1 MHILVTHSFL
11 DSLKRDGVTPK
22 NVKLIGHGF
31 LSLVDTL
38 FWYLPFASSKQA
50 HGIRERAVPA
60 VTEEN
65 WAEMYATIIAEH
77 KEEGAREQ
85 LAAGWKKWLA
95 EQNPAA
101 AAGAAASAAAAG
113 GAAAGG
119 PGSEYL
125 DD

>member
-1 MHILVTHSFL
+1 MVTHSFL

-95 EQNPAA
+95 DHPLMSDQNPAA
-101 AAGAAASAAAAG
+101 AAGAAAG
-113 GAAAGG
+113 GAAAGW
-119 PGSEYL
+119 PGSEL
-125 DD
+125 QNT